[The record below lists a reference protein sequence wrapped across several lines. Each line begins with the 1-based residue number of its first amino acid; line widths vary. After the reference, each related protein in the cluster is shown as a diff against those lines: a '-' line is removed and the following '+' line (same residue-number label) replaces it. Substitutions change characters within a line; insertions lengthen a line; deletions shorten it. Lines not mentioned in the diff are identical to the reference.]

1 MFQSVG
7 SELLARQGNDVGTGY
22 AESAARQQIAIKF
35 LVSGKLEANRDIL
48 MPQFFG
54 RDLALVASGSFVAIR
69 ILRSGSDRRH
79 TPDSWVGASRIGADN
94 YAFAEIIDAGEFPRC
109 SIGVEVHGGLGKYAA
124 ENLARFGVKFDLFTG
139 WKRDNVTRFGAK
151 NCRQIISWI
160 KMENAVHDLAESKLL
175 VSGGSPI

>member
-35 LVSGKLEANRDIL
+35 LVSGKLEANRAIL
-48 MPQFFG
+48 MPKFFG

-69 ILRSGSDRRH
+69 IRRSGSDRRH

-94 YAFAEIIDAGEFPRC
+94 QALAEIVDAGEFPRR
-109 SIGVEVHGGLGKYAA
+109 SIGIEVHRGFGKYAA
-124 ENLARFGVKFDLFTG
+124 ENLACFGVKFDLFTG
-139 WKRDNVTRFGAK
+139 WKRDNVTRIGAK
-151 NCRQIISWI
+151 NRRQIISW
-160 KMENAVHDLAESKLL
+160 KKVQDAVHELAEPKLP
-175 VSGGSPI
+175 VS

>member
-7 SELLARQGNDVGTGY
+7 SELLARQGNYAGTGY
-22 AESAARQQIAIKF
+22 TESAARQQIAIKF
-35 LVSGKLEANRDIL
+35 LVSRKLEANRAIL
-48 MPQFFG
+48 MPKFFG

-69 ILRSGSDRRH
+69 SRRSGSDRRY

-94 YAFAEIIDAGEFPRC
+94 YTFAEIIDARKFPRR

-139 WKRDNVTRFGAK
+139 WKGDNVTRF
-151 NCRQIISWI
+151 
-160 KMENAVHDLAESKLL
+160 
-175 VSGGSPI
+175 

>member
-35 LVSGKLEANRDIL
+35 LVSRKLEANRAIL
-48 MPQFFG
+48 MPKLFG

-69 ILRSGSDRRH
+69 SRRPGSDRRH
-79 TPDSWVGASRIGADN
+79 TPDSWIGASRIGADN

-109 SIGVEVHGGLGKYAA
+109 SIGIEVHDVLGQYAA
-124 ENLARFGVKFDLFTG
+124 KNLACFGVKVDLFTG

-151 NCRQIISWI
+151 NCRQIISWK
-160 KMENAVHDLAESKLL
+160 KMQDAVHDLAMSKLF
-175 VSGGSPI
+175 VAGGRPI